1 MRSLRAI
8 WLVLSTAVRVSPVQ
22 SLLCLCESASVV
34 LDVAQPL
41 FLAWL
46 VTGALDRD
54 LRAVALAVVA
64 LVASIALQKVLAMIG
79 GNARFG
85 QLERVGYA
93 FETRIAELTA
103 RIPTLDHLE
112 SPRYLDQVQ
121 ALRDQQGALGFALNT
136 LLNGLVDLV
145 RVGSTLA
152 LAAVA
157 DWRLLLVAAAGVPS
171 LVAVRWYARWS
182 ADAEQAAAQPARL
195 TQHLLDLA
203 HSPAAGA
210 ELRVF
215 GRRDEMR
222 SRLRS
227 AAAAWRGPY
236 ALRTR
241 RRTVVEIACT
251 LFFFGAASG
260 VLAWLLRDVL
270 AGSAGVGAFVLA
282 LLLVNQLRSASGEL
296 QEIVGRVTDVTRTAG
311 RFLWLLD
318 YERSTRAR
326 HSGTAAPPAVL
337 ERGIRLESVSFAYP
351 DASLPALREVSLD
364 LRPGSVVAL
373 VGENGAGKST
383 LVKLLAGLYQPTSGR
398 ILVDGVDLSAFDVA
412 VWRDRLSG
420 AFQDYATFELS
431 ARHTIGVGDLGQVDD
446 DARILA
452 AAREGAAERVVD
464 TLPRGL
470 DTQLGPAW
478 PGGVGLSGGQ
488 WQRLAL
494 ARGMLRQQPLL
505 LVLDEPTAAL
515 DAATEHALFERYAAS
530 ARASRQLGTV
540 TLLVTHRFSTVAAAD
555 LVVVLQEGRVTE
567 VGAHADLLAAD
578 GHYAEL
584 YRLQARGYR

>member
-1 MRSLRAI
+1 MRSLRAV

-22 SLLCLCESASVV
+22 SLICLCESASVV
-34 LDVAQPL
+34 VDVLEPL
-41 FLAWL
+41 FLAWI

-54 LRAVALAVVA
+54 LRGVVFAVTA
-64 LVASIALQKVLAMIG
+64 LVASVALERTLAMIG

-85 QLERVGYA
+85 QQERVAYT
-93 FETRIAELTA
+93 FETRIAETTA

-145 RVGSTLA
+145 RVGATLV
-152 LAAVA
+152 LAASA

-182 ADAEQAAAQPARL
+182 DSAERAAAQPARL
-195 TQHLLDLA
+195 TQHLLGLA

-215 GRRDEMR
+215 GRRAEIR
-222 SRLRS
+222 SRLRF
-227 AAAAWRGPY
+227 AVAAWRGPY
-236 ALRTR
+236 TSRAR
-241 RRTVVEIACT
+241 RQAVPEICGSL
-251 LFFFGAASG
+251 LFFGVAG
-260 VLAWLLRDVL
+260 IVLAWLLRDVL
-270 AGSAGVGAFVLA
+270 AGSVGVGALVLA
-282 LLLVNQLRSASGEL
+282 FLLVNHLRTASGEL
-296 QEIVGRVTDVTRTAG
+296 QGFAGRVTTVTRTAG

-318 YERSTRAR
+318 YEASTRP
-326 HSGTAAPPAVL
+326 SGVASPPTAL

-351 DASLPALREVSLD
+351 DAALPALQSVTLD

-383 LVKLLAGLYQPTSGR
+383 LVKLLAGLYQPTAGR
-398 ILVDGVDLSAFDVA
+398 ILVDGTDLASLDVA
-412 VWRDRLSG
+412 AWRERLSG
-420 AFQDYATFELS
+420 AFQDHATFELTT
-431 ARHTIGVGDLGQVDD
+431 RQTIGIGDLPRLND
-446 DARILA
+446 DAKILS
-452 AAREGAAERVVD
+452 AARAGAAEQVVD
-464 TLPRGL
+464 ALPHGL

-488 WQRLAL
+488 WQRVAL
-494 ARGMLRQQPLL
+494 ARGMLRQNPLL

-530 ARASRQLGTV
+530 ARTARRAGTV

-555 LVVVLQEGRVTE
+555 LVVVMREGRITE
-567 VGAHADLLAAD
+567 VGTHTELLAAG

-584 YRLQARGYR
+584 YRLQARGYQ

>member
-1 MRSLRAI
+1 MRSLRAV

-22 SLLCLCESASVV
+22 SLICLCESASVV

-41 FLAWL
+41 FLAWI
-46 VTGALDRD
+46 VTGAIDRD
-54 LRAVALAVVA
+54 LRGVGLAVAA
-64 LVASIALQKVLAMIG
+64 LVASVALEKALALIG

-152 LAAVA
+152 LAAAV

-171 LVAVRWYARWS
+171 LVAVQWYARWS
-182 ADAEQAAAQPARL
+182 AEAEQAAAQPARL
-195 TQHLLDLA
+195 TQHLLALGS
-203 HSPAAGA
+203 SPSAGA

-215 GRRDEMR
+215 GRREELR
-222 SRLRS
+222 SRLRF
-227 AAAAWRGPY
+227 AVAAWRGPY
-236 ALRTR
+236 VVQTR
-241 RRTVVEIACT
+241 RQTVAEICGS
-251 LFFFGAASG
+251 LFFFGVASG

-270 AGSAGVGAFVLA
+270 AGSVGVGALVLA
-282 LLLVNQLRSASGEL
+282 ILLVNQLRSASGEL
-296 QEIVGRVTDVTRTAG
+296 QQIVGRVTDVTRTAG

-318 YERSTRAR
+318 YEQSTRER
-326 HSGTAAPPAVL
+326 HAGTATPP
-337 ERGIRLESVSFAYP
+337 ERLSSGITLESVSFAYP
-351 DASLPALREVSLD
+351 DAKQPALREVSLE

-383 LVKLLAGLYQPTSGR
+383 LVKLLAGLYQPTGGR
-398 ILVDGVDLSAFDVA
+398 ILVDGMDLPAFDVVA
-412 VWRDRLSG
+412 WRSRLSG
-420 AFQDYATFELS
+420 AFQDHATFELT
-431 ARHTIGVGDLGQVDD
+431 ARHTIGVGDLPHLDD

-452 AAREGAAERVVD
+452 AARAGAAEQVVD
-464 TLPRGL
+464 ALPCGL
-470 DTQLGPAW
+470 DTQLGPSW
-478 PGGVGLSGGQ
+478 PDGAGLSGGQ

-494 ARGMLRQQPLL
+494 ARGMLRRQPLL

-530 ARASRQLGTV
+530 AQANRQTGRV

-555 LVVVLQEGRVTE
+555 LVVVLRDGRVAE
-567 VGAHADLLAAD
+567 VGTHAELLAAD

-584 YRLQARGYR
+584 YRLQARGYH